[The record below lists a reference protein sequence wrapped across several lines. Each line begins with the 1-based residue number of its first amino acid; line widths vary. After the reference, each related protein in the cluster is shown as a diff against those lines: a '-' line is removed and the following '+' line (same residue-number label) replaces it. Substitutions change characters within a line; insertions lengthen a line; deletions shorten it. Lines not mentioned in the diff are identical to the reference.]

1 MTNAAGMK
9 ILAIGLGCALSGLV
23 GGLVATSLSPRT
35 DAAGNRGV
43 EPIVR
48 IVRAEASTPG
58 LADMVDKACPAI
70 VTIVGT
76 QPADPGPASIR
87 AGRSTNRN
95 GKPPVTAGIIVS
107 ADGQILTIGKGLP
120 ADGTVTVLT
129 NDGQRL
135 DATRGPVDEAS
146 GLALIKI
153 DARDLATLDFDD
165 PGFPRIGD
173 WGIGLASL
181 NGAGCTASPAM
192 ISSDF
197 IADGATQQSY
207 VRVSPGGEAQI
218 QGAPFLS
225 PDGRIVGIFGLA
237 NGSVSGKVGKGQI
250 PTQAPGRLIPAGA
263 AARIASELLR
273 TGAFPHDRFGIQIGD
288 VTPVLAARLGDVRQ
302 QGPFISL
309 VEAGSPAER
318 AGLAAGDVVLL
329 VDGNPVSS
337 ASELARALDTD
348 SLNVTLSVLRRQKK
362 LDLAIAAQKAPA
374 SKP

>member
-9 ILAIGLGCALSGLV
+9 ILAIGLGCALAGLV

-43 EPIVR
+43 APIVR
-48 IVRAEASTPG
+48 IVRAEASNPS

-87 AGRSTNRN
+87 AGRSPHRN

-107 ADGQILTIGKGLP
+107 TDGQILTIGKGLP

-153 DARDLATLDFDD
+153 DASDLATLDFDD
-165 PGFPRIGD
+165 PDFPRIGD

-207 VRVSPGGEAQI
+207 VRVSPGGDAQI

-225 PDGRIVGIFGLA
+225 PDGRIVGIFGFA
-237 NGSVSGKVGKGQI
+237 SGSGSGKGGNGGKGQI

-273 TGAFPHDRFGIQIGD
+273 TGAFPHDRFGIEIGD
-288 VTPVLAARLGDVRQ
+288 VTPALAARLGDVRQ
-302 QGPFISL
+302 QGPYISL

-337 ASELARALDTD
+337 ASELARAGY
-348 SLNVTLSVLRRQKK
+348 RQLERHAKR
-362 LDLAIAAQKAPA
+362 LASPKEARPCNRC
-374 SKP
+374 P